1 MNTKN
6 IILVARIVSMVFT
19 PFYLPLVGLAAL
31 FTLSYLSQLPWRY
44 KLVVMVMVYQRHGS

>member
-44 KLVVMVMVYQRHGS
+44 KLVVMVMVYLF